1 MASPKSKLRWPRAKS
16 PGTAAR
22 TSATRMPAGKRIKLS
37 IATGGDNLIMQITLD
52 TKPFAAL
59 ETDALVTYV
68 FENGDSAQ
76 GRPAELDKLTGG
88 MLSRLSK
95 CGELTGKS
103 LETTQL
109 HAPAG
114 VKAARLLLVGAGKR
128 EQFNPATLRKVAGA
142 ALRYLK
148 ARAAHKVVF
157 LLREGDSTEELAQ
170 AITESAIV
178 ADFETDK
185 YKTDK
190 KNDKFIE
197 TFTIAGFTDAGK
209 AVGEKGIARGRIIGD
224 AQNFARDLVNEPSNK
239 LTPKILAEKAEAM
252 AKESG
257 LSADILDEK
266 RIADLKM
273 GALLSVAQGGPEPPR
288 MIVVTYKPATP
299 PKPGA
304 PVIGFVGKAVTF
316 DTGGISIKPA
326 DGMEKMKYDMAGG
339 ATMLGVMRAL
349 AALKPSVKVI
359 CVVPSTENMPGGKA
373 QKPGD
378 IQTAMSGKTI
388 EVLNTDAEGRLIL
401 ADGIHYAKQLGATHL
416 VDAATLTGAIVVAL
430 ANVNVGVFG
439 SDQPFTDKLLASAK
453 AVGEKMWQMPID
465 DDYRE
470 FIKGTVADI
479 QNIGS
484 GKGGG
489 AITGAMFIKEFTGD
503 TPWIHL
509 DIAGTAWND
518 DAKPWLAKGP
528 TGVALRTLVHLIM
541 SS

>member
-1 MASPKSKLRWPRAKS
+1 
-16 PGTAAR
+16 
-22 TSATRMPAGKRIKLS
+22 
-37 IATGGDNLIMQITLD
+37 MQITLE
-52 TKPFAAL
+52 TRPFATL
-59 ETDALVTYV
+59 ETDALVSYL
-68 FENGDSAQ
+68 FEDGDPVQ
-76 GRPAELDKLTGG
+76 GRVAEIDQFTDGLLRRLATG
-88 MLSRLSK
+88 
-95 CGELTGKS
+95 GELTGKP
-103 LETTQL
+103 LEMTL
-109 HAPAG
+109 VHAPRG
-114 VKAARLLLVGAGKR
+114 LKAARLLLVGAGKR
-128 EQFNPATLRKVAGA
+128 EKFDTAVLRRIAGA

-148 ARAAHKVVF
+148 SRSVKQFAFV
-157 LLREGDSTEELAQ
+157 LRENESVEAAAQ
-170 AITESAIV
+170 AVAEGALAANFES
-178 ADFETDK
+178 DK

-190 KNDKFIE
+190 KDAKSLDS
-197 TFTIAGFTDAGK
+197 IALTGFPEQDRATAERGL
-209 AVGEKGIARGRIIGD
+209 ARGRVIAD

-239 LTPKILAEKAEAM
+239 LTPKILAEKAAAM
-252 AKESG
+252 AKEAG
-257 LSADILDEK
+257 LAVDILDEE

-273 GALLSVAQGGPEPPR
+273 GALLSVAQGSVEPPR
-288 MIVVTYKPATP
+288 MMVLTYSPAN

-304 PVIGFVGKAVTF
+304 PVIGLVGKAVTF
-316 DTGGISIKPA
+316 DTGGISIKPS

-349 AALKPSVKVI
+349 AALKPNVKVI
-359 CVVPSTENMPGGKA
+359 CVVPSTENMPGGRA

-401 ADGIHYAKQLGATHL
+401 ADGVHYAKQLGATYL
-416 VDAATLTGAIVVAL
+416 IDAATLTGAIVVAL
-430 ANVNVGVFG
+430 SKINVGVFG

-453 AVGEKMWQMPID
+453 AAGEKMWQMPID

-528 TGVALRTLVHLIM
+528 TGVALRTLIHLVM
-541 SS
+541 SY

>member
-1 MASPKSKLRWPRAKS
+1 
-16 PGTAAR
+16 
-22 TSATRMPAGKRIKLS
+22 
-37 IATGGDNLIMQITLD
+37 MQITVEA
-52 TKPFAAL
+52 KPYAGL
-59 ETDALVTYV
+59 ETEALVSYV
-68 FENGDSAQ
+68 FEESDPIQ
-76 GRPAELDKLTGG
+76 GRIAEIDLAANGLLRSLAK
-88 MLSRLSK
+88 S
-95 CGELTGKS
+95 GELTGKT
-103 LETTQL
+103 LEMTL
-109 HAPAG
+109 IHAPAG
-114 VKAARLLLVGAGKR
+114 LRAARLLLVGAGKR
-128 EQFNPATLRKVAGA
+128 EQFTSATLRKVAGA

-148 ARAAHKVVF
+148 SRSVKQFAF
-157 LLREGDSTEELAQ
+157 LVRENNTTEDLAQ
-170 AITESAIV
+170 AIAEGALTANFES
-178 ADFETDK
+178 DK
-185 YKTDK
+185 YKTEK
-190 KNDKFIE
+190 KNDKSID
-197 TFTIAGFTDAGK
+197 TVLLTGYSDADR
-209 AVGEKGIARGRIIGD
+209 AAGEKGLARGRVVAD
-224 AQNFARDLVNEPSNK
+224 AMNFARDLINEPSNK

-252 AKESG
+252 AKQAG
-257 LSADILDEK
+257 LAVEILDEK
-266 RIADLKM
+266 KITDLKM
-273 GALLSVAQGGPEPPR
+273 GALLSVSQGGPEPPR
-288 MIVVTYKPATP
+288 VMVVTYTPAN

-304 PVIGFVGKAVTF
+304 PVIGLIGKAVTF

-326 DGMEKMKYDMAGG
+326 EGMEKMKYDMAGG

-349 AALKPSVKVI
+349 AALKPNVKVI

-416 VDAATLTGAIVVAL
+416 IDAATLTGAIVVAL
-430 ANVNVGVFG
+430 ANVNAGVFG
-439 SDQPFTDKLLASAK
+439 SDQPFTDKLLASSKVA
-453 AVGEKMWQMPID
+453 GEKMWQMPID

-503 TPWIHL
+503 SPWIHL

-528 TGVALRTLVHLIM
+528 TAVALRTLVHLVM
-541 SS
+541 SY

>member
-1 MASPKSKLRWPRAKS
+1 
-16 PGTAAR
+16 
-22 TSATRMPAGKRIKLS
+22 
-37 IATGGDNLIMQITLD
+37 MQISIEA
-52 TKPFAAL
+52 KPYAAL
-59 ETDALVTYV
+59 ETDALVSYV
-68 FENGDSAQ
+68 FEETDPVQ
-76 GRPAELDKLTGG
+76 GRISEIDQTANGLLRNLAK
-88 MLSRLSK
+88 S
-95 CGELTGKS
+95 GELTGKT
-103 LETTQL
+103 LEMTL
-109 HAPAG
+109 IHAPAG
-114 VKAARLLLVGAGKR
+114 LKAARLLLVGAGKR
-128 EQFNPATLRKVAGA
+128 EQFTSATLRKIAGA

-148 ARAAHKVVF
+148 ARSVKQLAF
-157 LLREGDSTEELAQ
+157 LVRENSATEEFTQAVAEGALA
-170 AITESAIV
+170 ANFES
-178 ADFETDK
+178 DK
-185 YKTDK
+185 YKTEK
-190 KNDKFIE
+190 KNDKSVD
-197 TFTIAGFTDAGK
+197 TVLLTGYSDADR
-209 AVGEKGIARGRIIGD
+209 AAAEKGLARGRTIAD
-224 AQNFARDLVNEPSNK
+224 AQNWARDLINEPSNK

-252 AKESG
+252 AKQAG
-257 LSADILDEK
+257 LAVEILDEK
-266 RIADLKM
+266 KITDLKM

-288 MIVVTYKPATP
+288 VMVVTYTPAN

-304 PVIGFVGKAVTF
+304 PVIGLIGKAVTF

-326 DGMEKMKYDMAGG
+326 EGMEKMKYDMAGG

-349 AALKPSVKVI
+349 AALNPNVKVI

-416 VDAATLTGAIVVAL
+416 IDAATLTGAIVVAL
-430 ANVNVGVFG
+430 ANVNAGVFG
-439 SDQPFTDKLLASAK
+439 SDQAFTDKLLASAK
-453 AVGEKMWQMPID
+453 ATGEKMWQMPID

-503 TPWIHL
+503 SPWIHL

-528 TGVALRTLVHLIM
+528 TAVALRTLVHLVM
-541 SS
+541 SY

>member
-1 MASPKSKLRWPRAKS
+1 
-16 PGTAAR
+16 
-22 TSATRMPAGKRIKLS
+22 
-37 IATGGDNLIMQITLD
+37 MQITLE
-52 TKPFAAL
+52 TRPFATL
-59 ETDALVTYV
+59 ETDALVSYL
-68 FENGDSAQ
+68 FEDGDPVQ
-76 GRPAELDKLTGG
+76 GRIAEIDKFTDGL
-88 MLSRLSK
+88 LRKLAAS
-95 CGELTGKS
+95 GELTGKT
-103 LETTQL
+103 LEMTL
-109 HAPAG
+109 VHAPRG
-114 VKAARLLLVGAGKR
+114 LKAARLLLVGAGKR
-128 EQFNPATLRKVAGA
+128 DKFDTAALRKIAGA

-148 ARAAHKVVF
+148 SRSVKQFAFV
-157 LLREGDSTEELAQ
+157 LREGESVEAAAQ
-170 AITESAIV
+170 AVAEGAFAANFES
-178 ADFETDK
+178 DK

-190 KNDKFIE
+190 KDAKSLDS
-197 TFTIAGFTDAGK
+197 IALTGFPEQDRAAAEG
-209 AVGEKGIARGRIIGD
+209 GLARGRVIAD

-239 LTPKILAEKAEAM
+239 LTPKILAEKAAAM
-252 AKESG
+252 AKEAG
-257 LSADILDEK
+257 LNVDILDEK

-273 GALLSVAQGGPEPPR
+273 GALLSVAQGSVEPPR
-288 MIVVTYKPATP
+288 MMVVTYTPAN

-304 PVIGFVGKAVTF
+304 PVIGLVGKAVTF
-316 DTGGISIKPA
+316 DTGGISIKPS

-349 AALKPSVKVI
+349 AALKPNVKVI
-359 CVVPSTENMPGGKA
+359 CVVPSTENMPGGRA

-401 ADGIHYAKQLGATHL
+401 ADGVHYAKQLGATHL
-416 VDAATLTGAIVVAL
+416 IDAATLTGAIVVAL
-430 ANVNVGVFG
+430 SNINVGVFG

-453 AVGEKMWQMPID
+453 AAGEKMWQMPID
-465 DDYRE
+465 DEYRE

-528 TGVALRTLVHLIM
+528 TGVALRTLIHLVM
-541 SS
+541 SY

>member
-1 MASPKSKLRWPRAKS
+1 
-16 PGTAAR
+16 
-22 TSATRMPAGKRIKLS
+22 
-37 IATGGDNLIMQITLD
+37 MQITLEN
-52 TKPFAAL
+52 KPISTLA
-59 ETDALVTYV
+59 EDAVVTYL
-68 FENGDSAQ
+68 FEESDPIR
-76 GRPAELDKLTGG
+76 GRVAELDKLTGG
-88 MLSRLSK
+88 LLARLAKS
-95 CGELTGKS
+95 GELTGKA
-103 LETTQL
+103 LELTL
-109 HAPAG
+109 VHAPG
-114 VKAARLLLVGAGKR
+114 GLKTPRLLLVGAGKR

-142 ALRYLK
+142 ALRHLK
-148 ARAAHKVVF
+148 TRGVHKFVF
-157 LLREGDSTEELAQ
+157 ALREGDLNEEAAQ
-170 AITESAIV
+170 AVTEAAIV

-197 TFTIAGFTDAGK
+197 ALSIAGFGDAEK
-209 AVGEKGIARGRIIGD
+209 ATGEKGIARGRFIGD
-224 AQNFARDLVNEPSNK
+224 AQNFTRDLVNEPSNK
-239 LTPKILAEKAEAM
+239 LTPRILAEKAEAM
-252 AKESG
+252 AKEAG
-257 LSADILDEK
+257 LKVEILDEK
-266 RIADLKM
+266 KIADLKM
-273 GALLSVAQGGPEPPR
+273 GALLSVAQGSVEPPR
-288 MIVVTYKPATP
+288 VIVVTYTPAN

-304 PVIGFVGKAVTF
+304 PVVGLVGKAVTF

-349 AALKPSVKVI
+349 AALKPNVKVI
-359 CVVPSTENMPGGKA
+359 CVVPATENMPGGKA

-430 ANVNVGVFG
+430 ANINVGVFG
-439 SDQPFTDKLLASAK
+439 SDQAWTDKLLASAK
-453 AVGEKMWQMPID
+453 AAGEKMWPMPTD
-465 DDYRE
+465 EEYRE
-470 FIKGTVADI
+470 FIKGSFADI

-489 AITGAMFIKEFTGD
+489 AITGAMFLKEFSGD

-518 DAKPWLAKGP
+518 EAKPWLAKGP
-528 TGVALRTLVHLIM
+528 TGVALRTLVHLITTL
-541 SS
+541 

>member
-1 MASPKSKLRWPRAKS
+1 
-16 PGTAAR
+16 
-22 TSATRMPAGKRIKLS
+22 
-37 IATGGDNLIMQITLD
+37 MQITLE

-59 ETDALVTYV
+59 ETEALVTYV
-68 FENGDSAQ
+68 FENGDVSQ
-76 GRPAELDKLTGG
+76 GRLAELGKLTGG
-88 MLSRLSK
+88 LLGRLNK
-95 CGELTGKS
+95 GGELTGKN
-103 LETTQL
+103 LEMTLL

-114 VKAARLLLVGAGKR
+114 LKAARLLLVGAGKR
-128 EQFNPATLRKVAGA
+128 DQFNSATLRKIAGA

-148 ARAAHKVVF
+148 TRSVHNFAFAV
-157 LLREGDSTEELAQ
+157 REGDATEETAQ
-170 AITESAIV
+170 AISEAALA

-197 TFTIAGFTDAGK
+197 GMTIAGFSDAEK
-209 AVGEKGIARGRIIGD
+209 SAGEKGITRGRIIGE
-224 AQNFARDLVNEPSNK
+224 AQNFTRELVNEPSNK
-239 LTPKILAEKAEAM
+239 LTPRILAEKAEAM
-252 AKESG
+252 AKEAG
-257 LSADILDEK
+257 LAVEILDEK
-266 RIADLKM
+266 KIAELKM
-273 GALLSVAQGGPEPPR
+273 GALLSVAQGSVEPPR
-288 MIVVTYKPATP
+288 MIVITYTPAN

-304 PVIGFVGKAVTF
+304 PVIGLVGKAVTF

-339 ATMLGVMRAL
+339 ATMIGIMRAL
-349 AALKPSVKVI
+349 AALKPNVKVV
-359 CVVPSTENMPGGKA
+359 CVVPSTENMPGGRA

-401 ADGIHYAKQLGATHL
+401 ADGVHYAKQLGATHL

-430 ANVNVGVFG
+430 ANINVGVFG
-439 SDQPFTDKLLASAK
+439 SDQAWTDKLLASAK
-453 AVGEKMWQMPID
+453 AAGEKMWQLPMD
-465 DDYRE
+465 DEYRE
-470 FIKGTVADI
+470 LIKGSFADI

-489 AITGAMFIKEFTGD
+489 SITGAWFIREFAGD

-518 DAKPWLAKGP
+518 EAKPWLAKGP
-528 TGVALRTLVHLIM
+528 TGVGLRTLVHLIT
-541 SS
+541 SL

>member
-1 MASPKSKLRWPRAKS
+1 
-16 PGTAAR
+16 
-22 TSATRMPAGKRIKLS
+22 
-37 IATGGDNLIMQITLD
+37 MQITLV
-52 TKPFAAL
+52 TQPFAAL
-59 ETDALVTYV
+59 EADALVSYV
-68 FENGDSAQ
+68 FEESDPVQ
-76 GRPAELDKLTGG
+76 GRVAEIDKAAAGL
-88 MLSRLSK
+88 LRKLAKS
-95 CGELTGKS
+95 GELTGKM
-103 LETTQL
+103 LEFTMV

-114 VKAARLLLVGAGKR
+114 LKAARLLLVGAGKR
-128 EQFNPATLRKVAGA
+128 EQWNNATLRKIAGS

-148 ARAAHKVVF
+148 ARSVKNFALFV
-157 LLREGDSTEELAQ
+157 REGHATEETAQ
-170 AITESAIV
+170 AIAEGAL
-178 ADFETDK
+178 AANFETDK

-190 KNDKFIE
+190 KNDKNIDSVQ
-197 TFTIAGFTDAGK
+197 IAGYSDLERAAGD
-209 AVGEKGIARGRIIGD
+209 KGLSKGRIIAD
-224 AQNFARDLVNEPSNK
+224 AQNFARDLINEPANK
-239 LTPKILAEKAEAM
+239 LTPRIMAEKAEAM
-252 AKESG
+252 AREAG
-257 LSADILDEK
+257 LAVEVLDEK
-266 RIADLKM
+266 RIADLRM
-273 GALLSVAQGGPEPPR
+273 GALLSVAQVSPEPPR
-288 MIVVTYKPATP
+288 VMVVTYTPANL
-299 PKPGA
+299 KPGA
-304 PVIGFVGKAVTF
+304 PVIGLVGKAVTF

-430 ANVNVGVFG
+430 ANINVGVFG
-439 SDQPFTDKLLASAK
+439 SDQAFTDKLLASSK
-453 AVGEKMWQMPID
+453 AAGEKMWQMPID
-465 DDYRE
+465 DDYRD

-479 QNIGS
+479 QNISS

-541 SS
+541 SY